1 MGKANGKRLTVPQKY
16 SPDEYLAVLGPVKA
30 LCGKVDKVR
39 AVGLDA
45 DSTHRLLALIWEGM
59 TAESVKAAVAG
70 RFGAVRAT
78 CPSDFY
84 PTLPGQASFFDDGM
98 GGNSGS
104 GVFVRHPFAFDDGRL
119 GFHLDESMIGA
130 AREGTAWSSIPP
142 SALGG
147 RVGPA
152 AQKVKGLPGSAS
164 GRDKGKGKAKAGEG
178 GEKEEAPEW
187 PEETEGWEVGSCGS
201 LTETE
206 PFPEL
211 PDANLQLALLE
222 AYEVAEALRESVE
235 RCPSPATQQ
244 GEAAEES
251 MPGPSRGGV
260 MGRVAGRL
268 QRGLS
273 QLNLKDK
280 SSKE

>member
-1 MGKANGKRLTVPQKY
+1 M
-16 SPDEYLAVLGPVKA
+16 LGPVKA
-30 LCGKVDKVR
+30 LCGKVDEVR

-45 DSTHRLLALIWEGM
+45 DSTHRLLALVWEGM

-98 GGNSGS
+98 SGNSGS
-104 GVFVRHPFAFDDGRL
+104 GVFVRHPFSFDDGRL

-130 AREGTAWSSIPP
+130 EREGKARSSIPP

-147 RVGPA
+147 KVGPA
-152 AQKVKGLPGSAS
+152 AQRVKGLPGSAS
-164 GRDKGKGKAKAGEG
+164 GRDKGKGKAKMGE
-178 GEKEEAPEW
+178 GEKEAAPEW
-187 PEETEGWEVGSCGS
+187 PETEGWEVGSCGS

-211 PDANLQLALLE
+211 PDADLQLALLE
-222 AYEVAEALRESVE
+222 AYEVGEALRESAE
-235 RCPSPATQQ
+235 RCPSPQRQQ

-251 MPGPSRGGV
+251 MPGASRGGV

-280 SSKE
+280 SSRE